1 MTFHPPPAH
10 RTSQNRDAPTG
21 APLPRTSRRA
31 LTTYR
36 RRCSR
41 WTAPPADERGS
52 VLLYMVPI
60 TLVLLLFAGLVFD
73 GGTALAAQGHALD
86 VAQQA
91 ARAGANAI
99 TPESLRTGGPVHL
112 RIDPPAA
119 QAAARQVLTAGGA
132 TGTVTVD
139 ADVVT
144 VTAQVCARTAIL
156 SAIGIQ
162 DASGQ
167 ATASAIPIH
176 GIDTGTDTGVG
187 P

>member
-1 MTFHPPPAH
+1 MIFHPPPPNQ
-10 RTSQNRDAPTG
+10 TGQNGGAPTG

-36 RRCSR
+36 WRCNH
-41 WTAPPADERGS
+41 WTAPPEDERGS

-99 TPESLRTGGPVHL
+99 SPASLRTGGPVHL

-119 QAAARQVLTAGGA
+119 QAAARQVLNAGGA

-144 VTAQVCARTAIL
+144 VTAQVRARTAIL
-156 SAIGIQ
+156 TAIGIH

-176 GIDTGTDTGVG
+176 GIDTGIRAGIG